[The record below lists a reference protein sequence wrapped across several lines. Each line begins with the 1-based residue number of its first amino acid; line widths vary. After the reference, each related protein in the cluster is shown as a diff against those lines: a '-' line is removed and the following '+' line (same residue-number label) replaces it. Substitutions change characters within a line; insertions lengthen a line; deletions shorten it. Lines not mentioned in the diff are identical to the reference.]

1 MAKRE
6 LEQPTTTTKRELEQP
21 SCSGSTSCS
30 SAKRARFSI
39 DTLLEGRHSPAAEST
54 ECSPCPSPD
63 FPTSEVKAA
72 RPTATTTCST
82 TSTTSARGDQ
92 LDGIECRLEGAE
104 LWEKFF
110 ELGTEMII
118 TKSGR
123 AINIETQTT
132 WVAIALLV
140 ISSPPP
146 PPPPMLPYHR
156 QPGATAIMSRQITT
170 PRRNVEHGDLSQQ
183 KNRWWVNAT
192 EFGKEG
198 DCAGP
203 MQDRAMSLKN
213 HEERMFPTVKVSI
226 SNIDPEGL
234 YYVFLDVIPVDNKR
248 YRYIYNKSAWL
259 TAGKAEPA
267 PKNRLYLHP
276 DSPYT
281 GEQLLKQVVS
291 FEKAKLTN
299 NEIDKAGHLIL
310 NSMHKYQPRI
320 HIVRRNK
327 GQHLDHNKM
336 NLNEEVHRTFVFT
349 ETQFMAVTAYQNQ
362 LITKLK
368 IEKNPFAKGFRDPS
382 GRSPEYEP
390 LPQSGGRQGNAVV
403 ESVDAV
409 TCAVLADA
417 VLTELIR
424 PAVERHQSVTGQ
436 IGKSA
441 NLDIAFLS
449 LNIFNV
455 LSLLFIIRLTF
466 PCYLGATTR
475 SKSDL
480 VVTRL
485 GRNRSFSTS
494 EDDMIVVLPKHTVD
508 PRQVFDPDQIAEN
521 SYFDD
526 VKKKKGKKIGP
537 KAVVMQT
544 RLAFGMKDEL
554 L

>member
-6 LEQPTTTTKRELEQP
+6 LEQSTTTKRELEQP
-21 SCSGSTSCS
+21 SCSGSISCS

-39 DTLLEGRHSPAAEST
+39 DTLLEERHSPPEYSD
-54 ECSPCPSPD
+54 CSPCPSPN
-63 FPTSEVKAA
+63 FPNHDAKAA
-72 RPTATTTCST
+72 LSKSVATCST
-82 TSTTSARGDQ
+82 STTTSASSDR

-104 LWEKFF
+104 LWEKFY

-123 AINIETQTT
+123 
-132 WVAIALLV
+132 
-140 ISSPPP
+140 
-146 PPPPMLPYHR
+146 
-156 QPGATAIMSRQITT
+156 
-170 PRRNVEHGDLSQQ
+170 
-183 KNRWWVNAT
+183 
-192 EFGKEG
+192 
-198 DCAGP
+198 
-203 MQDRAMSLKN
+203 
-213 HEERMFPTVKVSI
+213 RMFPTVKVSI
-226 SNIDPEGL
+226 SNIDTDGL

-327 GQHLDHNKM
+327 GQHLDHNKI
-336 NLNEEVHRTFVFT
+336 NLTEEVHRTFVFP

-390 LPQSGGRQGNAVV
+390 DSRPDLP
-403 ESVDAV
+403 
-409 TCAVLADA
+409 
-417 VLTELIR
+417 LIM
-424 PAVERHQSVTGQ
+424 PMYNPVIFQQALLGQ
-436 IGKSA
+436 YYLKA
-441 NLDIAFLS
+441 AAARVMPS
-449 LNIFNV
+449 LNPSMLSHV
-455 LSLLFIIRLTF
+455 LFSQMPSL
-466 PCYLGATTR
+466 PN
-475 SKSDL
+475 SSDL
-480 VVTRL
+480 ALNVK
-485 GRNRSFSTS
+485 NPSPAKS
-494 EDDMIVVLPKHTVD
+494 ESLP
-508 PRQVFDPDQIAEN
+508 I
-521 SYFDD
+521 
-526 VKKKKGKKIGP
+526 
-537 KAVVMQT
+537 
-544 RLAFGMKDEL
+544 
-554 L
+554 